1 MLVSAFPKEVTVSK
15 LRKPV
20 WFSAYVDTEED
31 PGAEFPGDE
40 GAEDVGEEHA
50 GRDDDDAAGRQ
61 GAAVGGGAELAHVD
75 GVHGALHTH
84 AEPAEHA
91 ARVQHGHV
99 LADGHH
105 GPARDARHYGQQHR
119 ACTQQQEPYLILP
132 LLSNTRSH
140 LSFRWRR
147 PAAPRGPPRPPGP
160 RTRG

>member
-1 MLVSAFPKEVTVSK
+1 MCLVLMDNFSEPAVAVKVVCYSS
-15 LRKPV
+15 V
-20 WFSAYVDTEED
+20 SAYVDPEED

-40 GAEDVGEEHA
+40 GAEDVGEEHT

-75 GVHGALHTH
+75 GVHGALHPH

-119 ACTQQQEPYLILP
+119 ACTD
-132 LLSNTRSH
+132 SNNI
-140 LSFRWRR
+140 
-147 PAAPRGPPRPPGP
+147 
-160 RTRG
+160 